1 MPRKVSQFQP
11 LFAPSMIDMHRV
23 ETLESR
29 AAAMDALARDSL
41 TKRACFLLMCREQ
54 AIEYRARADAL
65 RATLDSKES

>member
-11 LFAPSMIDMHRV
+11 LFARRELDMHRI

-29 AAAMDALARDSL
+29 AAAMDALARDNL

-54 AIEYRARADAL
+54 AIEYRARANAL
-65 RATLDSKES
+65 RATLNIKES

>member
-1 MPRKVSQFQP
+1 MRH
-11 LFAPSMIDMHRV
+11 LTDLHRI

>member
-41 TKRACFLLMCREQ
+41 TKRACFLLMCCEQ
-54 AIEYRARADAL
+54 AIEYRARANAL
-65 RATLDSKES
+65 RATLNIKES